1 MQVDIPVC
9 DYVLILC
16 NRYMAY
22 LLKYIV
28 EIHLPWEST
37 ETVVPVKGIDPITL
51 FKIKMMPKALL
62 VSFLLELPVMS

>member
-1 MQVDIPVC
+1 
-9 DYVLILC
+9 
-16 NRYMAY
+16 MAY

-37 ETVVPVKGIDPITL
+37 ETVVPMKGIDPIML